1 MTTATVDEIL
11 GSALRQSEADRAR
24 IAKALITSLDPYVD
38 RENDVAWQ
46 QEIEKRLHEIDTGA
60 VTCLPWEEVRER
72 LYRNAHVQR

>member
-24 IAKALITSLDPYVD
+24 IAKALITSLDTPVD
-38 RENDVAWQ
+38 RENELAWQ